1 MSTTGLYYNLT
12 RQLKNYTAILN
23 TPAGRLLYMI
33 LGYNHGVTDYFP
45 EYLVTLNEFERREIL
60 ERIEK
65 DAAELQGY

>member
-1 MSTTGLYYNLT
+1 MSTTGLCYNLT

-33 LGYNHGVTDYFP
+33 LGYNHGATDYFP